1 MGIIA
6 QTKEPLLRKLRYRI
20 IMELIQPKTLQI
32 PKTIPKRAIDRHI
45 RQVCRERRSI
55 HRRRNA
61 HISGVARRRGL
72 NHIRHHRI
80 AQSVEEIGTV
90 PREIPSF

>member
-1 MGIIA
+1 MGIIP

-32 PKTIPKRAIDRHI
+32 PKTIPKRAINRHI
-45 RQVCRERRSI
+45 RQVRRERRSI

-61 HISGVARRRGL
+61 HIGGVARRRRL
-72 NHIRHHRI
+72 NYIRHHGI
-80 AQSVEEIGTV
+80 A
-90 PREIPSF
+90 